1 MRECSLAW
9 PARLVRQASA
19 AGAPGRLPVL
29 RAVLARGV
37 PVPREP
43 ADLAV
48 IGGEG
53 AVRAALA
60 RLHDAGAGQLAGV
73 VLPDPAEPAK
83 SVERAHRLLAELA

>member
-1 MRECSLAW
+1 M
-9 PARLVRQASA
+9 
-19 AGAPGRLPVL
+19 
-29 RAVLARGV
+29 LARGV
-37 PVPREP
+37 PVLREP

-83 SVERAHRLLAELA
+83 PVERAHRLLAELA